1 MMIMETGFSTES
13 YQSVPT
19 QSVIQHINGYGGAIT
34 NGVIGLL
41 IEIKQKLHHMSK
53 VTIKAID
60 T

>member
-1 MMIMETGFSTES
+1 MTVETGFSTES

-34 NGVIGLL
+34 HEVLGLL

-53 VTIKAID
+53 VTIKALD